1 MEREL
6 LLLGLLQQQ
15 EMHGYQLHEFIDSYM
30 QTCVDLK
37 KSTAYYLLEKMAKDG
52 FITPSEEREG
62 NRPTRQVYSLT
73 PAGETRFLDLLRENL
88 ATFLPALFPGDTGI
102 TFLDKLPQSEAIA
115 LLQTRR
121 EALAAE
127 LDRAE
132 KAPVHTGSLQLM
144 IEHQI
149 VHLRSELDWLDHVI
163 NHLTE
168 QA

>member
-6 LLLGLLQQQ
+6 LLLGLLQRQ
-15 EMHGYQLHEFIDSYM
+15 EMHGYQLHEFIDSNM

-52 FITPSEEREG
+52 LITSSEGREG

-73 PAGETRFLDLLRENL
+73 PAGEAQFLNLLRQNL
-88 ATFLPALFPGDTGI
+88 SSYLPTLFPGDTGI
-102 TFLDKLPQSEAIA
+102 TFLDDLPRAEAIT

-121 EALAAE
+121 TAMAQE
-127 LDRAE
+127 LERV
-132 KAPVHTGSLQLM
+132 KQAPAHTGSLQLM

-149 VHLRSELDWLDHVI
+149 VHLQSELDWLDHVI
-163 NHLTE
+163 NRLTE
-168 QA
+168 EV

>member
-15 EMHGYQLHEFIDSYM
+15 EMHGYQLHEFIDSTM

-37 KSTAYYLLEKMAKDG
+37 KSTAYYLLEKMAREG
-52 FITPSEEREG
+52 YVTSSEEREG

-73 PAGETRFLDLLRENL
+73 PAGEAQFQSLLRQNL
-88 ATFLPALFPGDTGI
+88 AAYRPALFPGDTGI
-102 TFLDKLPQSEAIA
+102 TFLDDLPPDEAIA

-121 EALAAE
+121 AAMVEE
-127 LDRAE
+127 LERAE
-132 KAPVHTGSLQLM
+132 NAPAHSGSLQLL

-149 VHLRSELDWLDHVI
+149 VHLRSELDWVDIVI
-163 NHLTE
+163 SHLAE
-168 QA
+168 QV

>member
-6 LLLGLLQQQ
+6 LLLGLLQRQ

-37 KSTAYYLLEKMAKDG
+37 KSTAYYLLEKMAREG
-52 FITPSEEREG
+52 LIVPSEEREG

-73 PAGETRFLDLLRENL
+73 PAGEEEFLHLLRKNL
-88 ATFLPALFPGDTGI
+88 SSYLPTLFPGDTGI
-102 TFLDKLPQSEAIA
+102 TFLDDLPRAEALA
-115 LLQTRR
+115 LLQQRR
-121 EALAAE
+121 TTMAQE
-127 LDRAE
+127 LDRVE
-132 KAPVHTGSLQLM
+132 QAPAHTGSLQLM

-163 NHLTE
+163 HHLTE
-168 QA
+168 EV